1 MTKEGGMTGLCVDGH
16 PLLAF
21 GIGHFFDGI
30 AEHGARHFVGMLVE
44 EVAEEVHGASF
55 AHLS

>member
-1 MTKEGGMTGLCVDGH
+1 MTGLCADGH
-16 PLLAF
+16 PLLAL
-21 GIGHFFDGI
+21 GIGHLFDGI

-44 EVAEEVHGASF
+44 EVAEEVHRDAL